1 MGAEESLRRAEKRY
15 SEAHVNLSKAE
26 EALYDN
32 QDPSLVAD
40 LITAV
45 RDAQTAVNTKEINLA
60 KAQELVDLLNEDYNN
75 IWKKRDEAL
84 AAILAAEVADAKAR
98 LAELET
104 AFQGAEET
112 KKAYDTEET
121 RLMEAKTL
129 ADAGDD

>member
-1 MGAEESLRRAEKRY
+1 
-15 SEAHVNLSKAE
+15 
-26 EALYDN
+26 
-32 QDPSLVAD
+32 LVAD